1 MTDASTT
8 SGSGSSGSGSSGS
21 GSGAAETK
29 LGEPRA
35 HPMESFGLMV
45 AFIALIVVM
54 FDPLAREWTGNI
66 VGFVLEPLIGFGGSL
81 PVLTILLASVVMVVV
96 TTGVRH
102 YFTDY
107 IAQAKAQ
114 DVMRAFNAEL
124 KDARKQ
130 NNLHKMKKL
139 TEKNQDLMK
148 IQAEQS
154 SAQLRPML
162 LTMVVVIPIFAWLL
176 VFLDPTSAVHSGVT
190 NPGCES
196 VGRVPWDANWCL
208 DVNIQAKVP
217 PFEWF
222 PRWVAMYS
230 LFSIPVGQ
238 VLGRVLKAR
247 DLQAELAKLQAEGRA

>member
-1 MTDASTT
+1 MSDAPT
-8 SGSGSSGSGSSGS
+8 SG
-21 GSGAAETK
+21 GAAQPK

-54 FDPLAREWTGNI
+54 FDPLAREWTGKA
-66 VGFVLEPLIGFGGSL
+66 VGFVLEPLIGFGRAL

-139 TEKNQDLMK
+139 TEKNADLMK

-154 SAQLRPML
+154 SAQMRPML
-162 LTMVVVIPIFAWLL
+162 LTMIVVIPIFAWLL
-176 VFLDPTSAVHSGVT
+176 VFLDPTSALHGAP
-190 NPGCES
+190 NPECES
-196 VGRVPWDANWCL
+196 IGRVPWDTRWCL
-208 DVNIQAKVP
+208 DINVQAKVP

-222 PRWVAMYS
+222 PRWVAVYS
-230 LFSIPVGQ
+230 LFSIPIGQ

-247 DLQAELAKLQAEGRA
+247 DLEGELAKIQGAGRA